1 MGRWRAAPR
10 RLSLSRMLV
19 ADRPELVASGGWTG
33 IGALCDSCPM
43 KTGHV
48 LQLLLLS
55 AVWGVSFLLIRI
67 AGDSFPPIWVA
78 LLRCSAGALLLW
90 TVMLL
95 GRRSLPERGLLP
107 WLALVALFNNA
118 IPFTFFAWGERTIPS
133 STAAV
138 VNATTPIW
146 ALLLSLAVSRGH
158 VTGRMIAG
166 VLLSFAGVVL
176 VVSGHAVEEGTAADR
191 RGLVLGVTLVVLASL
206 GYAIATVM
214 AKAKL
219 KGIDPI
225 GLATSQLSLAAL
237 MLLPVALL
245 GPHPGHISGASIAA
259 VATLGLAGSGI
270 AYLIYFTLLAQVSAT
285 HVVAVTYLLPI
296 CGLFWG
302 LLAHEAI
309 GWTSYAGVAVVV
321 AGLLL
326 LNWKPKVAVARAAA

>member
-1 MGRWRAAPR
+1 
-10 RLSLSRMLV
+10 
-19 ADRPELVASGGWTG
+19 
-33 IGALCDSCPM
+33 M
-43 KTGHV
+43 KKGHV

-78 LLRCSAGALLLW
+78 LLRCTAGALLLW
-90 TVMLL
+90 SVMLI
-95 GRRSLPERGLLP
+95 GRRSLPGRSLFW
-107 WLALVALFNNA
+107 WLVLVALFNNA

-146 ALLLSLAVSRGH
+146 TLLLSLAVSRGH
-158 VTGRMIAG
+158 VTGRMIVG

-176 VVSGHAVEEGTAADR
+176 VVSGHAVEEAAVDR
-191 RGLVLGVTLVVLASL
+191 SGMALGVVLVVFASL
-206 GYAIATVM
+206 GYAIATVL

-219 KGIDPI
+219 KGVDPI

-237 MLLPVALL
+237 MLFPVALL
-245 GPHPGHISGASIAA
+245 GPHPGAVSRASISA
-259 VATLGLAGSGI
+259 VATLGLAGSGV

-296 CGLFWG
+296 WGLFWG

-321 AGLLL
+321 AGLVL
-326 LNWKPKVAVARAAA
+326 LNWKGRSASAGARASS